1 MELKT
6 GDVYRIECGS
16 FLSDDLT
23 ISLFS
28 LYQPLIGRDAA
39 ALYMTLYSEGCRQ
52 KTQETHARL
61 LAILNMSI
69 DDLERARIRL
79 EEYLLLRV
87 FMQTQETRTSYVYVL
102 NAPLSVS
109 SFLAQKEL
117 TGLLAAALGG
127 RQMELTAAKLQP
139 AGLPGANYKE
149 ITRAVSHARRSAG
162 LDRTVDYSRPE
173 KRYRFSD
180 EETEINFDYER
191 FLTQTST
198 LVFPAELRTRE
209 NMQLIGQLATVYGLS
224 ADRMRILVMRCI
236 NINTMTFDAEKL
248 KVLCQ
253 KTQPDV
259 TQAKDPYSL
268 PPVSFLQ
275 ARQNGAPVS
284 VADRRILENLSLNMK
299 FSGEV
304 INIMIEYILRVSQNR
319 LVKSFVDMVAGEWAR
334 DGVKTREQAFAA
346 ARKTPPGGGGGRKA
360 AREMPEYYERVEN
373 SSEEKAS
380 DEQLQE
386 VQEMMKRMGRQ

>member
-52 KTQETHARL
+52 KTQESHARL

-87 FMQTQETRTSYVYVL
+87 YMQTQETRTSFVYVL

-117 TGLLAAALGG
+117 MGLLAAALGS
-127 RQMELTAAKLQP
+127 RQMEMTVAKLQP
-139 AGLPGANYKE
+139 AGLPGANYRE
-149 ITRAVSHARRSAG
+149 ITRAVSHARRSVSY
-162 LDRTVDYSRPE
+162 DRSVDYSRPE
-173 KRYRFSD
+173 KRYRFAD
-180 EETEINFDYER
+180 ADTEINFDYER
-191 FLTQTST
+191 FLSQTST
-198 LVFPAELRTRE
+198 LVFPAELRSRE

-224 ADRMRILVMRCI
+224 AERMRILVMRCI
-236 NINTMTFDAEKL
+236 NINAMTFDAKKL

-346 ARKTPPGGGGGRKA
+346 ARKTPPGGGGRKTGRD
-360 AREMPEYYERVEN
+360 MPEYYERMEN
-373 SSEEKAS
+373 SPEEKAS

>member
-52 KTQETHARL
+52 KTQESHARL

-87 FMQTQETRTSYVYVL
+87 YMQTQETRTSFVYVL

-117 TGLLAAALGG
+117 MGLLAAALGS
-127 RQMELTAAKLQP
+127 RQMEMTVAKLQP
-139 AGLPGANYKE
+139 AGLPGANYRE
-149 ITRAVSHARRSAG
+149 ITRAVSHARRSVSY
-162 LDRTVDYSRPE
+162 DRSVDYSRPE
-173 KRYRFSD
+173 KRYRFAD
-180 EETEINFDYER
+180 ADTEINFDYER

-236 NINTMTFDAEKL
+236 NINVMTFDAEKL

-284 VADRRILENLSLNMK
+284 IADRRILENLSLNMK
-299 FSGEV
+299 FSGDV

-346 ARKTPPGGGGGRKA
+346 ARKTPPGGGGRKTGKD
-360 AREMPEYYERVEN
+360 MPEYYERMEN
-373 SSEEKAS
+373 SPEEKAS

>member
-23 ISLFS
+23 VSLFS

-52 KTQETHARL
+52 KTQESHARL

-87 FMQTQETRTSYVYVL
+87 YMQTQETRTSFVYVL

-117 TGLLAAALGG
+117 MGLLAAALGS
-127 RQMELTAAKLQP
+127 RQMEMTVAKLQP
-139 AGLPGANYKE
+139 AGLPGANYRE
-149 ITRAVSHARRSAG
+149 ITRAVSHARRSVSY
-162 LDRTVDYSRPE
+162 DRSVDYSRPE

-180 EETEINFDYER
+180 ADTEINFDYER
-191 FLTQTST
+191 FLSQTST
-198 LVFPAELRTRE
+198 LVFPAELRSRE

-224 ADRMRILVMRCI
+224 AERMRILVMRCI
-236 NINTMTFDAEKL
+236 NINAMTFDAEKL

-259 TQAKDPYSL
+259 MQAKDPYSL

-284 VADRRILENLSLNMK
+284 IADRRILENLSLNMK

-304 INIMIEYILRVSQNR
+304 INIMIGYILRVSQNR
-319 LVKSFVDMVAGEWAR
+319 LVKSFVDMGAGEWAR

-346 ARKTPPGGGGGRKA
+346 ARKTPPGGGGRKTGKD
-360 AREMPEYYERVEN
+360 MPEYYERMEN
-373 SSEEKAS
+373 SPEEKAS

>member
-52 KTQETHARL
+52 KTQESHARL

-87 FMQTQETRTSYVYVL
+87 NMQTQETRTSFVYVL

-117 TGLLAAALGG
+117 MGLLAAALGS
-127 RQMELTAAKLQP
+127 RQMEMTVAKLQP
-139 AGLPGANYKE
+139 AGLPGANYRE
-149 ITRAVSHARRSAG
+149 ITRAVSHARRSVSY
-162 LDRTVDYSRPE
+162 DRSVDYSRPE
-173 KRYRFSD
+173 KRYRFAD
-180 EETEINFDYER
+180 ADTEINFDYER

-224 ADRMRILVMRCI
+224 AERMRIQVMRCI
-236 NINTMTFDAEKL
+236 NINAMTFDAEKL

-259 TQAKDPYSL
+259 MQAKDPYSL

-284 VADRRILENLSLNMK
+284 IADRRILENLSLNMK

-346 ARKTPPGGGGGRKA
+346 ARKTPPGGGGRKTGKD
-360 AREMPEYYERVEN
+360 MPEYYERMEN
-373 SSEEKAS
+373 SPEEKAS

>member
-23 ISLFS
+23 VSLFS

-52 KTQETHARL
+52 KTQESHARL

-87 FMQTQETRTSYVYVL
+87 YMQTQETRTSFVYVL

-117 TGLLAAALGG
+117 MGLLAAALGS
-127 RQMELTAAKLQP
+127 RQMEMTVAKLQP
-139 AGLPGANYKE
+139 AGLPGANYRE
-149 ITRAVSHARRSAG
+149 ITRAVSHARRSVSY
-162 LDRTVDYSRPE
+162 DRSVDYSRPE

-180 EETEINFDYER
+180 ADTEINFDYER
-191 FLTQTST
+191 FLSQTST

-224 ADRMRILVMRCI
+224 ADRMRILVMRCV
-236 NINTMTFDAEKL
+236 NINAMTFDAEKL

-259 TQAKDPYSL
+259 TQARDPYSL

-346 ARKTPPGGGGGRKA
+346 ARKTPPGGGGRKTGKD
-360 AREMPEYYERVEN
+360 MPEYYERMEN
-373 SSEEKAS
+373 SPEEKAS

>member
-23 ISLFS
+23 VSLFS

-52 KTQETHARL
+52 KTQESHARL

-87 FMQTQETRTSYVYVL
+87 YMQTQETRTSFVYVL

-117 TGLLAAALGG
+117 MGLLAAALGS
-127 RQMELTAAKLQP
+127 RQMEMTVAKLQP
-139 AGLPGANYKE
+139 AGLPGANYRE
-149 ITRAVSHARRSAG
+149 ITRAVSHARRSVSY
-162 LDRTVDYSRPE
+162 DRSVDYSRPE

-180 EETEINFDYER
+180 ADTEINFDYER
-191 FLTQTST
+191 FLSQTST
-198 LVFPAELRTRE
+198 LVFPAELRSRE

-224 ADRMRILVMRCI
+224 AERMRILVMRCI
-236 NINTMTFDAEKL
+236 NINAMTFDAEKL

-346 ARKTPPGGGGGRKA
+346 ARKTPPGGGGRKTGRD
-360 AREMPEYYERVEN
+360 MPEYYERMEN
-373 SSEEKAS
+373 SPEEKAS